1 LHDDIKEGAMFHSI
15 VVPVDLA
22 EIDLA
27 RPAIEQAAQLVRE
40 SGGRMTLV
48 NVVPIMPVMMMD
60 TVPVSY
66 EAEIAEKAKASL
78 AELAATVDLPAS
90 QIGAVVR
97 IGGIQHE
104 ILAVVKEE
112 SADLILLGSHE
123 PHLSTYLLGSNA
135 TAIVRHAHCSV
146 LVLRERPAHVGAHQ
160 IPAAALGTEAAVPTG

>member
-1 LHDDIKEGAMFHSI
+1 MFHSI

-22 EIDLA
+22 EVDLA
-27 RPAIEQAAQLVRE
+27 RPAIEHAAQLVRE

-78 AELAATVDLPAS
+78 ADLAATVDLPRS
-90 QIGAVVR
+90 QIGTTVR

-112 SADLILLGSHE
+112 RADLILLGSHE
-123 PHLSTYLLGSNA
+123 PHLSTYLLGCNA
-135 TAIVRHAHCSV
+135 SAIVRHAHCSV
-146 LVLRERPAHVGAHQ
+146 LVLRERPEQVGGHE
-160 IPAAALGTEAAVPTG
+160 IPAAKLGTAMPATGLPVS

>member
-1 LHDDIKEGAMFHSI
+1 MFHSI

-27 RPAIEQAAQLVRE
+27 LPAIQRAAHLVRE

-48 NVVPIMPVMMMD
+48 NVVPVMPVMMMD

-78 AELAATVDLPAS
+78 AELAATIDLPAS
-90 QIGAVVR
+90 QLGTVVR

-104 ILAVVKEE
+104 ILAVAKEE
-112 SADLILLGSHE
+112 HADLVLVGSHE

-146 LVLRERPAHVGAHQ
+146 LVLRERPEHVAAHA
-160 IPAAALGTEAAVPTG
+160 IPAEQVGTQAGALAR